1 MFLGDWPHRVT
12 VPLVFRDVNAFYVLG
27 GVLALWALL
36 VSFLGVT
43 RENFPATK
51 RSERLVAL
59 ISVTLVVGA
68 IGSAIVTGANEEDEE
83 GGEEAAVVLPF

>member
-1 MFLGDWPHRVT
+1 M
-12 VPLVFRDVNAFYVLG
+12 NAFHVLG
-27 GVLALWALL
+27 GTLALWALL

-59 ISVTLVVGA
+59 ISVTLVILA
-68 IGSAIVTGANEEDEE
+68 IGSAIITAANKGDEGK
-83 GGEEAAVVLPF
+83 GGKKEAALTLLF